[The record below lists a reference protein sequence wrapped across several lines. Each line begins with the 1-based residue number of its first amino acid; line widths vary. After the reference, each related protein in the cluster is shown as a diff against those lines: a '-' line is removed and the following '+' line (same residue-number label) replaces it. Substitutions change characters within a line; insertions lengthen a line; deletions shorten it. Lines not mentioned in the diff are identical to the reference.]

1 MVSVKEATVSR
12 LQLSVERMLRERDTA
27 TRNHLAEKKTLTEER
42 VREREREGGSHFLL
56 NPWCS
61 KHEGLLYVSSV
72 KRVIFNPVQTKY
84 RELAE
89 ERERVL
95 AADVKE
101 TEQLKEELSALKRHL
116 KLVEVCSLLTN

>member
-42 VREREREGGSHFLL
+42 VREREREGVSHFLL
-56 NPWCS
+56 NPCCS

>member
-1 MVSVKEATVSR
+1 MYV
-12 LQLSVERMLRERDTA
+12 
-27 TRNHLAEKKTLTEER
+27 
-42 VREREREGGSHFLL
+42 
-56 NPWCS
+56 
-61 KHEGLLYVSSV
+61 YVSSV